1 MTDDLNKRPTRPLP
15 LAEPLGVILAFVAVG
30 MGLFF
35 AAYAG
40 LIG

>member
-15 LAEPLGVILAFVAVG
+15 LAEPLGVIAAFVAAG
-30 MGLFF
+30 MILFF
-35 AAYAG
+35 LAYAG